1 MTRPNPNV
9 RSKFQ
14 PLIPPAQRI
23 DILLLLQN
31 GTYSV
36 SPGQGKFSF
45 FFPLTFMEL
54 AVLVRN
60 CAPCILP
67 TYFLPTRCH

>member
-14 PLIPPAQRI
+14 PLIPTVQRI
-23 DILLLLQN
+23 GILLLLQN

-45 FFPLTFMEL
+45 FFLEIYGIGT
-54 AVLVRN
+54 VLVTN

-67 TYFLPTRCH
+67 TYYLPTRCH

>member
-9 RSKFQ
+9 RSKFE

-45 FFPLTFMEL
+45 FFLEIYGIGT
-54 AVLVRN
+54 VLVRN

-67 TYFLPTRCH
+67 TYFLPTCCH